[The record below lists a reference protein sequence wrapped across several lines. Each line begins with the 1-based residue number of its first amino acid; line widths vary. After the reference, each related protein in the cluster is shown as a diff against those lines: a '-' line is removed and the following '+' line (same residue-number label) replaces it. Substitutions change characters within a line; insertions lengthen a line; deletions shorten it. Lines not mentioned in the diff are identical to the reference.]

1 MIRFYSA
8 ASTFGVAPLL
18 AALLSAPL
26 SAETLCDAAMMR
38 GSIAQISETH
48 ATVDTSVLINAP
60 TSDVWTTLTDFE
72 AMADWSTGTLQNITG
87 DIQVGGSVVVTFIF
101 GADDKGLPNV
111 NKIPHTL
118 IYDEGRGFGWSDP
131 FPADIGG
138 GQDNHVYRVE
148 PCGDLCMERGLG

>member
-72 AMADWSTGTLQNITG
+72 AMADRAYEELPEPFRTMAEE
-87 DIQVGGSVVVTFIF
+87 VVVRVAGLAPPIDPHMGLQPNQATVAGSF
-101 GADDKGLPNV
+101 GG
-111 NKIPHTL
+111 
-118 IYDEGRGFGWSDP
+118 E
-131 FPADIGG
+131 
-138 GQDNHVYRVE
+138 
-148 PCGDLCMERGLG
+148 